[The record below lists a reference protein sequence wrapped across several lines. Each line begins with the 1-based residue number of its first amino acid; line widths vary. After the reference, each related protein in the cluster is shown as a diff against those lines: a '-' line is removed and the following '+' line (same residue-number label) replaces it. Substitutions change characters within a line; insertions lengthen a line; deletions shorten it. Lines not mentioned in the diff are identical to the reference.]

1 MKLTTGE
8 LLAIIEAHRAD
19 SLGVEDG
26 ELSNERATAMD
37 RYHGRPYGNEM
48 EGRSAVVSKDLS
60 DAVDWAMPAIMR
72 IFTQSGVVAEF
83 GPVSQEDE
91 AQAEIETDYVN
102 QVIMKDNDGW
112 IALHDAIKDTLLLK
126 NGYVKHF
133 WEVTDKIE
141 EPCYKGL
148 VIEEVQKLLGDL
160 QQDECEV
167 EIKGQEE
174 NEIQTPQGPVKT
186 FDLELKIKRK
196 QGKCNYI
203 AVPCEEVRVSRKC
216 RGSLQ
221 TSPFTEHV
229 TRKTRSELIEMG
241 MDRGFVESLP
251 AYESSRYSVQSFS
264 RDSVSDE
271 SNVSYGTSVS
281 DMSMDEIEYCEA
293 YIRVDW
299 DGDGIAELRKVVSVG
314 NQIPDGDEWNEPVP
328 AVAMTGFVAKRVP
341 HRHVGESLYDELGDL
356 QEIKTTLT
364 RQLMDNVYLTN
375 NNQWL
380 VNERVNLADFM
391 TSLPGGIK
399 RIDGME
405 PVQGAV
411 EAIQA
416 KQIIGDILPVIGYID
431 SVKESRTGISKASAG
446 LDPDTLSNVTKGA
459 YMENMQRA
467 SQKVE
472 MITRL
477 IAETGVK
484 ESVFQVH
491 SILRRYQDKQRIVRM
506 KGKYITVDPQQWRER
521 TDLTVKV
528 GLGTG
533 TEEQRQQKLM
543 AVGQMQREMLGPL
556 GLVTPKEGF
565 ALFSDVAKAMGFD
578 MPDKYAMNP
587 DSPEFAQMKAQ
598 PQQPPLP
605 LQIEQMKI
613 QANQQ
618 TEQMKLQA
626 NQQSEQMSAQQDAQ
640 KFQAQSQMEMQKF
653 QAESQINAQNAQREA
668 EMSMQLEQLKAQ
680 AKLQEVQANL
690 ELQAANDSRDSER
703 ETLKAMHSQELERMK
718 LELDKYK
725 TDQDNQTRIIVA
737 QIAAGAQQQVASQ
750 RAEQAQMSDM
760 SRMHQSAM
768 SNAHQSEMNAQ
779 KP

>member
-1 MKLTTGE
+1 VKLTNRE
-8 LLAIIEAHRAD
+8 LLAIIESHRAD

-26 ELSNERATAMD
+26 ELSNERALAMD
-37 RYHGRPYGNEM
+37 RYHGRLYGNEM
-48 EGRSAVVSKDLS
+48 EGRSSVVSKDLS
-60 DAVDWAMPAIMR
+60 EAVDWAMPAIMR
-72 IFTQSGVVAEF
+72 IFTQGGVIAEF

-91 AQAEIETDYVN
+91 QQAEIETDYVN
-102 QVIMKDNDGW
+102 QVVMKDNDGW
-112 IALHDAIKDTLLLK
+112 LALHDAIKDTLLLK
-126 NGYVKHF
+126 NGYVKHY
-133 WEVTDKIE
+133 WEVTEKIE

-148 VIEEVQKLLGDL
+148 VIEEVQKLMGDL
-160 QQDECEV
+160 QADGCEV

-174 NEIQTPQGPVKT
+174 RQIQTPQGPVAT
-186 FDLELKIKRK
+186 FDLELRIKRK
-196 QGKCNYI
+196 QGKCVYE
-203 AVPCEEVRVSRKC
+203 AVPCEEIRVSRKC

-241 MDRGFVESLP
+241 MDKEFVSSLP
-251 AYESSRYSVQSFS
+251 AYETGSRYGSQSFS

-271 SNVSYGTSVS
+271 SNISYGSSVN
-281 DMSMDEIEYCEA
+281 DRSMDEIEYCEA

-314 NQIPDGDEWNEPVP
+314 NQIPDGKDWNEAVP
-328 AVAMTGFVAKRVP
+328 AVAITGFVAKRVP
-341 HRHVGESLYDELGDL
+341 HRHVGESLYDELADL

-364 RQLMDNVYLTN
+364 RQLMDNIYLTN

-391 TSLPGGIK
+391 TSTPGGIK
-399 RIDGME
+399 RIEGME

-416 KQIIGDILPVIGYID
+416 KQIVGDILPVIGYID

-484 ESVFQVH
+484 ESVYQVH

-506 KGKYITVDPQQWRER
+506 KGKYITVDPQGWRER

-543 AVGQMQREMLGPL
+543 AVSQMQRDMLGPL
-556 GLVTPKEGF
+556 GLVGPKEGF
-565 ALFSDVAKAMGFD
+565 ALFADIAKAMGFD
-578 MPDKYAMNP
+578 MPDKFAMNP
-587 DSPEFAQMKAQ
+587 DSPEYQQKMNQ
-598 PQQPPLP
+598 PPQPPLP
-605 LQIEQMKI
+605 LQIEQMKQ
-613 QANQQ
+613 QADAQ
-618 TEQMKLQA
+618 KFQA
-626 NQQSEQMSAQQDAQ
+626 ETQADAQ
-640 KFQAQSQMEMQKF
+640 KFQAQQQMDIQKF
-653 QAESQINAQNAQREA
+653 QAETQMQREV
-668 EMSMQLEQLKAQ
+668 EQIKAD
-680 AKLQEVQANL
+680 AKLQEIQANL
-690 ELQAANDSRDSER
+690 ELQAANDQRDSER
-703 ETLKAMHSQELERMK
+703 ETMKAMHMQELERMK
-718 LELDKYK
+718 LELEKYK
-725 TDQDNQTRIIVA
+725 TDQDNETRIIVA
-737 QIAAGAQQQVASQ
+737 QIAAGSQQQVAAQ

-760 SRMHQSAM
+760 SRMQQM
-768 SNAHQSEMNAQ
+768 Q
-779 KP
+779 PPL

>member
-1 MKLTTGE
+1 MKLTNEE
-8 LLAIIEAHRAD
+8 LLAIIETHRAD

-26 ELSNERATAMD
+26 ELSNERALALD
-37 RYHGRPYGNEM
+37 RYHGRMYGNEM
-48 EGRSAVVSKDLS
+48 VGRSAVVSKDLS
-60 DAVDWAMPAIMR
+60 EAVDWVMPAIMR

-102 QVIMKDNDGW
+102 QVVMKDNEGW

-126 NGYVKHF
+126 NGYVKHW
-133 WEVTDKIE
+133 WEVTEKIE
-141 EPCYKGL
+141 EPCYRGM

-160 QQDECEV
+160 QADGCEV
-167 EIKGQEE
+167 EIKAQEE
-174 NEIQTPQGPVKT
+174 HEIQTPQGIVKT
-186 FDLELKIKRK
+186 FDLELRIKRK
-196 QGKCNYI
+196 QGKCNYV
-203 AVPCEEVRVSRKC
+203 AVPCEEIRVSRKC

-241 MDRGFVESLP
+241 MDREFVDLLP
-251 AYESSRYSVQSFS
+251 AYETNHKYGSQSLS

-271 SNVSYGTSVS
+271 SNYSGGSSVN
-281 DMSMDEIEYCEA
+281 DRSMDEIEYAEC

-314 NQIPDGDEWNEPVP
+314 NKIPEGDDWNEPVP
-328 AVAMTGFVAKRVP
+328 AVAITGFVAKRVP
-341 HRHVGESLYDELGDL
+341 HRHVGESLYDELADL

-364 RQLMDNVYLTN
+364 RQMLDNIYLVN
-375 NNQWL
+375 NSEKA

-391 TSLPGGIK
+391 TTTPGGIK
-399 RIDGME
+399 LIEGIE
-405 PVQGAV
+405 PVAGAFMPIV
-411 EAIQA
+411 TPSIV
-416 KQIIGDILPVIGYID
+416 GDILPVIGYID
-431 SVKESRTGISKASAG
+431 SIKESRTGISKASAG

-506 KGKYITVDPQQWRER
+506 KGKYVTVDPQQWRER

-556 GLVTPKEGF
+556 GLVTPKQGYSLF
-565 ALFSDVAKAMGFD
+565 ADTAKAMGFD
-578 MPDKYAMNP
+578 QPEKYAMDP
-587 DSPEFAQMKAQ
+587 DSPEFQQMKNQ

-613 QANQQ
+613 QAG
-618 TEQMKLQA
+618 
-626 NQQSEQMSAQQDAQ
+626 QQSEQLAAQQDAQ
-640 KFQAQSQMEMQKF
+640 KFQAQTQMEMQKF
-653 QAESQINAQNAQREA
+653 QAESQINAQQAQTQSELDFR
-668 EMSMQLEQLKAQ
+668 LEQLKAE
-680 AKLQEVQANL
+680 AKLQEVRANL
-690 ELQAANDSRDSER
+690 ELQASNDARDSER
-703 ETLKAMHSQELERMK
+703 ETMKAMHQQELERMK

-725 TDQDNQTRIIVA
+725 TDRDNETRIIVA
-737 QIAAGAQQQVASQ
+737 QIAAGAQQQVAAQ
-750 RAEQAQMSDM
+750 RAEQAQNSDY
-760 SRMHQSAM
+760 SRMQQSAM
-768 SNAHQSEMNAQ
+768 SSAQ
-779 KP
+779 KPAP

>member
-1 MKLTTGE
+1 MKLTNEE
-8 LLAIIEAHRAD
+8 LLAIIETHRAD

-26 ELSNERATAMD
+26 ELSNERALALD
-37 RYHGRPYGNEM
+37 RYHGRMYGNEM
-48 EGRSAVVSKDLS
+48 VNRSAVVSKDLS
-60 DAVDWAMPAIMR
+60 EAVDWVMPAIMR

-102 QVIMKDNDGW
+102 QVVMKDNEGW

-126 NGYVKHF
+126 NGYVKHW
-133 WEVTDKIE
+133 WEVTEKIE
-141 EPCYKGL
+141 EPCYRGM

-160 QQDECEV
+160 QADGCEV
-167 EIKGQEE
+167 EIKAQEE
-174 NEIQTPQGPVKT
+174 HEIQTPQGIVKT
-186 FDLELKIKRK
+186 FDLELRIKRK
-196 QGKCNYI
+196 QGKCNYV
-203 AVPCEEVRVSRKC
+203 AVPCEEIRVSRKC

-241 MDRGFVESLP
+241 MDREFVDLLP
-251 AYESSRYSVQSFS
+251 AYETNHKYGSQSLS

-271 SNVSYGTSVS
+271 SNYSGGSSVN
-281 DMSMDEIEYCEA
+281 DRSMDEIEYAEC

-314 NQIPDGDEWNEPVP
+314 NKIPEGDDWNEPVP
-328 AVAMTGFVAKRVP
+328 AVAITGFVAKRVP
-341 HRHVGESLYDELGDL
+341 HRHVGESLYDELADL

-364 RQLMDNVYLTN
+364 RQMLDNIYLVN
-375 NNQWL
+375 NSEKA
-380 VNERVNLADFM
+380 VNERVNLTDFL
-391 TSLPGGIK
+391 TTTPGGIK
-399 RIDGME
+399 RIEGIE
-405 PVQGAV
+405 PVAGAFMPIV
-411 EAIQA
+411 TPSIV
-416 KQIIGDILPVIGYID
+416 GDILPVIGYID
-431 SVKESRTGISKASAG
+431 SIKESRTGISKASAG

-506 KGKYITVDPQQWRER
+506 KGKYVTVDPQQWRER

-556 GLVTPKEGF
+556 GLVTPKQGYSLF
-565 ALFSDVAKAMGFD
+565 ADTAKAMGFD
-578 MPDKYAMNP
+578 QPEKYAMDP
-587 DSPEFAQMKAQ
+587 DSPEFQQMKNQ

-613 QANQQ
+613 QAG
-618 TEQMKLQA
+618 
-626 NQQSEQMSAQQDAQ
+626 QQSEQLAAQQDAQ
-640 KFQAQSQMEMQKF
+640 KFQAQTQMEMQKF
-653 QAESQINAQNAQREA
+653 QAESQINAQQAQTQSELDFR
-668 EMSMQLEQLKAQ
+668 LEQLKAE
-680 AKLQEVQANL
+680 AKLQEVRANL
-690 ELQAANDSRDSER
+690 ELQASNDARDSER
-703 ETLKAMHSQELERMK
+703 ETMKAMHQQELERMK

-725 TDQDNQTRIIVA
+725 TDRDNETRIIVA
-737 QIAAGAQQQVASQ
+737 QIAAGAQQQVAAQ
-750 RAEQAQMSDM
+750 RAEQAQNSDY
-760 SRMHQSAM
+760 SRMQQSAM
-768 SNAHQSEMNAQ
+768 SSAQ
-779 KP
+779 KPAP